1 MLNRNNSELVA
12 KDGKNDKTDRIY
24 RPGEDGKVHK
34 LIITVALT
42 GNVPT
47 KEMNPHL
54 PVTANEIAAD
64 VRRCADA
71 GAVLFHVHARDQNQK
86 PTLDIDVYKKN
97 AKRIKEVAPEVIL
110 QLSTGARAG
119 KEWEARANPVR
130 LLPEMGSFTTGSNNL
145 PGIVYENSPQFIEYL
160 AGVFKQTGVKPE
172 IEVFETG
179 MINNALYLKTKGLI
193 EDPLHFDF
201 VLGAPGSMP
210 GTVKNM
216 IFLSESVP
224 AGSTW
229 TVAGIGKAQI
239 PLATAAI
246 VMGGHVRVGLEDNL
260 YLPDGSMASNPKLVE
275 KVVAIAN
282 EIGRETAT
290 PEEARTL
297 LSLNTQFKDRILI

>member
-1 MLNRNNSELVA
+1 M
-12 KDGKNDKTDRIY
+12 D
-24 RPGEDGKVHK
+24 K

-47 KEMNPHL
+47 KEMNTHL
-54 PVTANEIAAD
+54 PVTADEIAAD

-71 GAVLFHVHARDQNQK
+71 GAVLFHVHARDKNQK
-86 PTLDIDVYKKN
+86 PTLDIDVYKN
-97 AKRIKEVAPEVIL
+97 TAKRIKEVAPEVIL

-119 KEWEARANPVR
+119 KDWEARANPVR

-160 AGVFKQTGVKPE
+160 AGVFKETGVKPE

-179 MINNALYLKTKGLI
+179 MINNALYLQTKGLI
-193 EDPLHFDF
+193 EAPFHFDF

-210 GTVKNM
+210 GTVRNM
-216 IFLSESVP
+216 VFLSESIP
-224 AGSTW
+224 PGSTW
-229 TVAGIGKAQI
+229 TVAGIGGAQI
-239 PLATAAI
+239 PLAAAAI

-260 YLPDGSMASNPKLVE
+260 YMPDGSMASNPRLVE

-290 PEEARTL
+290 PEEARTV

>member
-1 MLNRNNSELVA
+1 VLNRNNSELVA
-12 KDGKNDKTDRIY
+12 KEGKNDKTDRIY
-24 RPGEDGKVHK
+24 RPGEDGKVDK

-119 KEWEARANPVR
+119 KEWEARANPLR

-193 EDPLHFDF
+193 EDPFHFDF

>member
-1 MLNRNNSELVA
+1 ME
-12 KDGKNDKTDRIY
+12 
-24 RPGEDGKVHK
+24 K

-47 KEMNPHL
+47 RKMNPHL
-54 PVTANEIAAD
+54 PVTADEIAAD

-71 GAVLFHVHARDQNQK
+71 GAAVFHVHARDGQER
-86 PTLDIDVYKKN
+86 PTLDIEAYKTN
-97 AKRIKEVAPEVIL
+97 ARRIKELAPEVIL

-119 KEWEARANPVR
+119 REWEERAAPVR

-160 AGVFKQTGVKPE
+160 AKVYQETGVKPE

-179 MINNALYLKTKGLI
+179 MIANALFLQKKGWI
-193 EDPLHFDF
+193 TAPLHFGF
-201 VLGAPGSMP
+201 ILGATGSMP
-210 GTVKNM
+210 ASVKNLQ
-216 IFLSESVP
+216 FLSESVP

-229 TVAGIGKAQI
+229 AAAGIGKGEI

-260 YLPDGSMASNPKLVE
+260 LMPDGSLASNPLLVE
-275 KVVAIAN
+275 KFVRIAR
-282 EIGRETAT
+282 EVGREIAT
-290 PEEARTL
+290 PEEARAILTL
-297 LSLNTQFKDRILI
+297 DPDRKNRILSMLA